1 MYRWTNIVRILLAI
15 MFFAGYFVQR
25 NVVIIGLSHLQISA
39 IIVFLLLFVHDIS
52 RHTAREKSI
61 FRSANIIRY
70 IGAVIVLVIGIFT
83 PVQVFEVAG
92 NKIPTN
98 IFQIVGILLFI
109 WPTVK
114 EWLKWKKEKG

>member
-25 NVVIIGLSHLQISA
+25 DILFIGLSHLQISA
-39 IIVFLLLFVHDIS
+39 IIVFALLLTHDIT
-52 RHTAREKSI
+52 RHAYKQKSI
-61 FRSANIIRY
+61 FRSANLARY
-70 IGAVIVLVIGIFT
+70 VGATIVLGIGIFT
-83 PVQVFEVAG
+83 PVQIFEVAG

-98 IFQIVGILLFI
+98 IFQIAGILLFI

-114 EWLKWKKEKG
+114 EWLKERRKK